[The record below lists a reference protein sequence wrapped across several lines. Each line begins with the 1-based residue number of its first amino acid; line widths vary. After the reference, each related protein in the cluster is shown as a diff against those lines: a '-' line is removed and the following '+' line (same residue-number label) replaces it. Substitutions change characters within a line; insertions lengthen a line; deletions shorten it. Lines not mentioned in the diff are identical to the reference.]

1 MSEVN
6 ELRLSHSKRGRYR
19 KCPRYYNLHDVKKVR
34 SKERSIFFIVG
45 SLFHKGVQQW
55 HQGMDF
61 DIDAAL
67 IEDIGKPLSMVDVQT
82 LQKLEIEKAKI
93 KGMLE
98 GYKRRYKT
106 DDSTYKRIVCE
117 QEAKIPIEVD
127 KKLLDATEFSHVTY
141 FGYLDCLMQDKN
153 GDWWIKETKT
163 TSDSSED
170 FITQAKLNF
179 QLFGYMFLARSL
191 VGKWPKGVIFDVVK
205 KTQIRQKQNE
215 SISAFMRRC
224 VEYYLDDTKDMYRR
238 SEIRVDKR
246 ELSLW
251 KRETRYEAEDI
262 LASHARDYF
271 PMNNEQ
277 CKGKYGLCPLF
288 QVCSTGK
295 VSRLLF
301 DVKKS

>member
-1 MSEVN
+1 MSKVN

-19 KCPRYYNLHDVKKVR
+19 KCPRYYKLHDLMKVR
-34 SKERSIFFIVG
+34 SKERSIFFTVG

-55 HQGMDF
+55 HQGMEF

-67 IEDIGKPLSMVDVQT
+67 IEDLGKPLSMVDVQT

-98 GYKRRYKT
+98 GYKRRYANDPKK
-106 DDSTYKRIVCE
+106 YQRIICE
-117 QEAKIPIEVD
+117 QEQKIPLDVD
-127 KKLLDATEFSHVTY
+127 PELLALSEFSHVTY
-141 FGYLDCLMQDKN
+141 FGYLDCLLQDHN
-153 GDWWIKETKT
+153 GDWWIKESKT
-163 TSDSSED
+163 TADSSED
-170 FITQAKLNF
+170 FITQATMNF
-179 QLFGYMFLARSL
+179 QIIGYMFLARAL

-215 SISAFMRRC
+215 SLTAFMRRC
-224 VEYYLDDTKDMYRR
+224 IEYYLDDSKDMYRR
-238 SEIRVDKR
+238 EPIHVSKR
-246 ELSLW
+246 ELAMW

-262 LASHARDYF
+262 LRSHVRSYF

-277 CKGKYGLCPLF
+277 CKGKYGLCEKF
-288 QVCSTGK
+288 RICSTGK
-295 VSRLLF
+295 ISRLLY